1 MNSEPIKQ
9 EKRPLNVYEERFKKL
24 MMLIRID
31 RMLKKAEIKHKK

>member
-1 MNSEPIKQ
+1 MSSDQIKQ
-9 EKRPLNVYEERFKKL
+9 EKRPLNVYEERFEKL

>member
-1 MNSEPIKQ
+1 MDSKATKEG
-9 EKRPLNVYEERFKKL
+9 KRTLNVYEERFEKL